1 MPKISIVYPM
11 YNEEDNIH
19 HAVQIAQREL
29 GLAADGDYEIVIVDD
44 ASTDRTGQIA
54 EELAA
59 ADPRVKLVHHP
70 VNRKLGGSIRTGF
83 ANSTGEIVIYMDAD
97 IPCDLTHVHEGLP
110 KFEQA
115 DVVVGYRTNRHEG
128 ALRWLYTRTYN
139 LLVRTLLKVAVRD
152 VNCPFKLFKRQVIGA
167 MDLRSE
173 GSFIDAEMLAEAR
186 RLGFTIEQIPVEF
199 IPRQAGESTLARP
212 SVIVKIMQ
220 EFVQY
225 LLRRKDVAKET
236 EE

>member
-11 YNEEDNIH
+11 YNEEDNIYQ
-19 HAVQIAQREL
+19 AVEMAQREL
-29 GLAADGDYEIVIVDD
+29 GLAADGDYQIVIVND

-54 EELAA
+54 EGLAA
-59 ADPRVKLVHHP
+59 ADLRIKPVHHP
-70 VNRKLGGSIRTGF
+70 VNRKLGGGIRTGL
-83 ANSTGEIVIYMDAD
+83 ANSTGA
-97 IPCDLTHVHEGLP
+97 LP

-128 ALRWLYTRTYN
+128 VLRWLYTRTYN
-139 LLVRTLLKVAVRD
+139 LLVRILLKVAVRD
-152 VNCPFKLFKRQVIGA
+152 VNCPFKLFKRQVVEA

-186 RLGFTIEQIPVEF
+186 RLGFTIEQIPIAF

-212 SVIVKIMQ
+212 SVIVKIIR

-225 LLRRKDVAKET
+225 LFRFCCW
-236 EE
+236 

>member
-19 HAVQIAQREL
+19 RAVAMAQREL
-29 GLAADGDYEIVIVDD
+29 GLAADGDYEIVIVND

-59 ADPRVKLVHHP
+59 ADPRIKPVHHP
-70 VNRKLGGSIRTGF
+70 VNRKLGGSIRTGL
-83 ANSTGEIVIYMDAD
+83 ANSTGDIIVYMDAD
-97 IPCDLTHVHEGLP
+97 IPCDLAHVHEALP
-110 KFEQA
+110 KFQQA

-128 ALRWLYTRTYN
+128 VLRWLYTRTYN
-139 LLVRTLLKVAVRD
+139 FLVHVFLKVAVRD
-152 VNCPFKLFKRQVIGA
+152 VNCPFKLFKRQVVEA

-173 GSFIDAEMLAEAR
+173 GSFIDAEMLAEAKR
-186 RLGFTIEQIPVEF
+186 QGSMIDEIPVLF
-199 IPRQAGESTLARP
+199 LPREAGESTLARP
-212 SVIVKIMQ
+212 SVILKIMR

-225 LLRRKDVAKET
+225 LLRRKDISKET
-236 EE
+236 ER